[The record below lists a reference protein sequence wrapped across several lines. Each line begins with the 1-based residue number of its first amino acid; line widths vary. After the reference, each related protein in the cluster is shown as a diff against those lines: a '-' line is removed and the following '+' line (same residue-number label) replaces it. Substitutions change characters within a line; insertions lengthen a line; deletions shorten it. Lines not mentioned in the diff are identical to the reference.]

1 MNDESFMS
9 PARARSTA
17 VDAGLREHMVRIY
30 NRMTLGVLITA
41 VVAWFVSGS
50 QELLSFFLGGP
61 QMYLVMLAP
70 LAIVF
75 FGFNPAKVSSGTMKM
90 MFVLLSALYGISFS
104 AIFLIF
110 TGESI
115 AKAFFVAASMFAGL
129 SLYGYTT
136 KKDLAPMGTFLVMGM
151 IGLFVLS
158 IINIFMDSSMMSN
171 LIAAAGIVIFGGLT
185 AWDTQKMKEIY
196 SPRMDAEMASRL
208 SWMGALSLYIDFIAM
223 FQYILHF
230 MGNRN

>member
-1 MNDESFMS
+1 MNDESFMT
-9 PARARSTA
+9 PARARSAA

-41 VVAWFVSGS
+41 VVAWFVSNS
-50 QELLSFFLGGP
+50 PQLQALFLGGP
-61 QMYLVMLAP
+61 QMWLVMLAP
-70 LAIVF
+70 IAIVW

-90 MFVLLSALYGISFS
+90 MFILLSALYGISFS
-104 AIFLIF
+104 SIFLVF

-115 AKAFFVAASMFAGL
+115 ARAFFVSAAMFAGL
-129 SLYGYTT
+129 SIYGYTT
-136 KKDLAPMGTFLVMGM
+136 KKDLAPMATFLVMGM
-151 IGLFVLS
+151 IGLLVLS
-158 IINIFMDSSMMSN
+158 LINIFMESSMMSN

-196 SPRMDAEMASRL
+196 SPRMDAELASRM
-208 SWMGALSLYIDFIAM
+208 SWMGALSLYIDFIAI

-230 MGNRN
+230 MGNRD

>member
-1 MNDESFMS
+1 
-9 PARARSTA
+9 
-17 VDAGLREHMVRIY
+17 
-30 NRMTLGVLITA
+30 
-41 VVAWFVSGS
+41 
-50 QELLSFFLGGP
+50 
-61 QMYLVMLAP
+61 MYLVMLAP